1 MKMMTMMRINDVDTH
16 DVLSCIIIIII
27 IILAAVGPQRTG

>member
-16 DVLSCIIIIII
+16 DVLSCIII
-27 IILAAVGPQRTG
+27 LAAVGPQRTG

>member
-27 IILAAVGPQRTG
+27 LAAVGP